1 LATPLLAGI
10 RVVDLAGEPAAIAGR
25 VLADLGADVVLVEP
39 PEGVPLR
46 ALPHDWAAWGAG
58 KRSVVVDG
66 PDDARLDALLAD
78 ADIVIDT
85 PGFPGAWTLDPA
97 RAPRA
102 VWVSVTPFGLDG
114 PRAHWRAADLGVM
127 AASGNMWM
135 TGDPDRSPIKCTLP
149 SGYAHTGG
157 EVAFAALSALWA
169 SPGVARR
176 VDVSMQEVVFVA
188 NMSGISDFYVTG
200 SRGQRMGSNIGR
212 TREIFRTKDGWI
224 SCGIRAGAARVKHWA
239 LLHQFLTEEGVPGA
253 EVIGAIDWTTY
264 NPANAPDDEL
274 AAIQAALEEW
284 LSRHTNQ
291 ELYELACE
299 HNLLIAPAMTPRE
312 MFQNE
317 QLYFREFYASIGGY
331 EHFPHRFMI
340 ASSVDGEVAPAA
352 STQPAPALGNSGP
365 EWSGPPAV
373 IPARDG
379 GAGAWSGVNV
389 IEFGSGAAGPISTR
403 YFVEHGATVLRIES
417 ASRPDF
423 LRVMALGPKNPH
435 GLEGSPLYDVLN
447 VGKRNATFNLKD
459 PRAVEMVKKLM
470 LEWADV
476 VVENF
481 APRAMKGF
489 GLDYESIAPEK
500 PSLVMV
506 SACLNGQ
513 TGPHKDYPGFGS
525 QGSALSG
532 FTDLTGWPDRAPVG
546 PSGTI
551 TDSLAPRYVATA
563 VAAGLHYARRTGRGT
578 YLDVAQVEA
587 GIYTLSPWLLEADAD
602 GVIEERAGNRSPRA
616 VPHGGFPC
624 VDETRADGSAAT
636 DRWVA
641 IACWTDEEWAT
652 LAAIIGV
659 DDPSLAKLD
668 ARLARIDDVE
678 AAVTAWTSQRTRLD
692 VAEQLQAAGIEAVP
706 VEDFADIHVDPQV
719 EHRHHF
725 EHLAHAAMGPREYE
739 YNGFRIEGLE
749 VRYERGGPLL
759 GEDNEWVQRDLLGL
773 SDADREQLAEDGVF
787 K

>member
-1 LATPLLAGI
+1 VGTPLLDGI

-39 PEGVPLR
+39 PDGSPLR
-46 ALPHDWAAWGAG
+46 TLPHVWAAWGAG

-66 PDDARLDALLAD
+66 PDDPRLDALLAE

-85 PGFPGAWTLDPA
+85 PGFPGTWTLDAA

-102 VWVSVTPFGLDG
+102 AWISVTPFGLDG

-127 AASGNMWM
+127 ASSANMWM
-135 TGDPDRSPIKCTLP
+135 TGDPDRSPIRCTLP

-169 SPGVARR
+169 GPGAARR
-176 VDVSMQEVVFVA
+176 VDLSMQEVVFVA
-188 NMSGISDFYVTG
+188 NMSGITDHYITG
-200 SRGQRMGSNIGR
+200 SRGQRSGSNIGR

-224 SCGIRAGAARVKHWA
+224 SCGIRAGAARVKHWG
-239 LLHQFLTEEGVPGA
+239 LLHRFLTEEGVPGA

-264 NPANAPDDEL
+264 NPANAPEDEL
-274 AAIQAALEEW
+274 VAIQAALEDW

-317 QLYFREFYASIGGY
+317 QLYFREFYASLGGY
-331 EHFPHRFMI
+331 EHFPHRFVI
-340 ASSVDGEVAPAA
+340 VTSADGEAAPAEA
-352 STQPAPALGNSGP
+352 TRPAPTLGSSAPTWPGAP
-365 EWSGPPAV
+365 VA
-373 IPARDG
+373 IPARDRG
-379 GAGAWSGVNV
+379 PGAWSGVNV
-389 IEFGSGAAGPISTR
+389 IEFGAGAAGPISTR

-435 GLEGSPLYDVLN
+435 GLDGSPLYDVLN

-459 PRAVEMVKKLM
+459 PRAVELVKRLM
-470 LEWADV
+470 LDWADV

-481 APRAMKGF
+481 APRAMRGF
-489 GLDYESIAPEK
+489 GLDYESLAAEDAG
-500 PSLVMV
+500 LVMV

-525 QGSALSG
+525 QGSALAG

-563 VAAGLHYARRTGRGT
+563 VAAGLHYARRTGRGV
-578 YLDVAQVEA
+578 YLDVSQVET

-602 GVIEERAGNRSPRA
+602 GVIVERAGNRSARA
-616 VPHGGFPC
+616 VPHGGFAC
-624 VDETRADGSAAT
+624 ADETRADGSVSN

-641 IACWTDEEWAT
+641 IACWTDAEWAT
-652 LAAIIGV
+652 LAGIIGV
-659 DDPSLAKLD
+659 DDPSLAGLD
-668 ARLARIDDVE
+668 ARLARVDEVE
-678 AAVTAWTSQRTRLD
+678 AAVTAWTSARTRLE
-692 VAEQLQAAGIEAVP
+692 VAEALQAAGIEAVP
-706 VEDFADIHVDPQV
+706 VADFSDVHDDPQV
-719 EHRHHF
+719 AHRGHF
-725 EHLAHAAMGPREYE
+725 AHLTHAAMGPREYE
-739 YNGFRIEGLE
+739 HNGFRIEGMA
-749 VRYERGGPLL
+749 VGYDRGGPLL
-759 GEDNEWVQRDLLGL
+759 GEDNDWVQTELLGL
-773 SDADREQLAEDGVF
+773 TDAERTTLAEDGVF
-787 K
+787 T